1 MERRSL
7 LKDKKGDSTDPMIIL
22 IVLAFLAL
30 SFIIGIF
37 VNSKIKNI
45 IDTTA
50 LNESAAY
57 PAITGALASV
67 NEVGVQRGFIL
78 ILAILIMFTIFSA
91 FLVKQHP
98 AFIFLNI
105 VLLAVTIFVSVFV
118 ANSYAILEDN
128 PTLAPILEQQAMI
141 TFVMKNI
148 AKILLAVGAINMIV
162 LFSKLFN
169 APRGG
174 DFGG

>member
-1 MERRSL
+1 
-7 LKDKKGDSTDPMIIL
+7 MIIL
-22 IVLAFLAL
+22 IVLGFLAL

-37 VNSKIKNI
+37 VNTKIKTI

-57 PAITGALASV
+57 QSISTGLASV
-67 NEVGVQRGFIL
+67 NDVGVQRGFIL
-78 ILAILIMFTIFSA
+78 ILALLIMFTIFSA
-91 FLVKQHP
+91 FMVKQHP

-105 VLLAVTIFVSVFV
+105 VLLGVTIFVSVFV

-128 PTLAPILEQQAMI
+128 ATLGPILEQQSMI
-141 TFVMKNI
+141 TYVMKHLT
-148 AKILLAVGAINMIV
+148 KILLAVGAINMIV
-162 LFSKLFN
+162 LFSKLQN